1 MLRMQLSLQGTALV
15 QRTLSDE
22 TGDVNGTAEVLA
34 PLTLRSERGAV
45 QLTLQI
51 AGGTVLQFSAA
62 PDLIDQ
68 TEADFAESLLRE
80 DLLTQLAQLTG
91 DLPVWTLEPLA
102 IGRLPVRF
110 AATRLTPL
118 ASGRAVEIGLV
129 TNLRPG
135 GGEWSM
141 FGDESA
147 TGDDVTWL
155 VHPGL
160 PEAAVHYAVANG
172 VVERSFHAETPS
184 LHQEVTVDFLRLD
197 DEGFDYSITRW
208 CFSHAPCSATRERG
222 SGALASTRT
231 GILVT
236 VTGSGD
242 SASSEGRA
250 FVDGMQQVVE
260 QVLRSPEMRLADDQ
274 PVLLELQTLHA
285 NADGIL
291 SVLQGVETADES
303 SPMQP

>member
-1 MLRMQLSLQGTALV
+1 
-15 QRTLSDE
+15 
-22 TGDVNGTAEVLA
+22 
-34 PLTLRSERGAV
+34 
-45 QLTLQI
+45 
-51 AGGTVLQFSAA
+51 
-62 PDLIDQ
+62 
-68 TEADFAESLLRE
+68 
-80 DLLTQLAQLTG
+80 
-91 DLPVWTLEPLA
+91 
-102 IGRLPVRF
+102 
-110 AATRLTPL
+110 
-118 ASGRAVEIGLV
+118 
-129 TNLRPG
+129 
-135 GGEWSM
+135 M
-141 FGDESA
+141 FEDESA

-222 SGALASTRT
+222 SGALVSTRT

-236 VTGSGD
+236 ATGSGD

-260 QVLRSPEMRLADDQ
+260 QVLRTPEMRLADDQ
-274 PVLLELQTLHA
+274 PVLLELQTLLA

-291 SVLQGVETADES
+291 GVLEGIETADDGLS
-303 SPMQP
+303 GQP